1 MSGAKYRICM
11 ASLGD
16 VLIGCDGFNSRYH
29 STRVCL
35 GLPDSVIDTIKE
47 YGGRGVN
54 FCCTSCRL
62 EGESG
67 SNVLQSG
74 IVVNGSRG
82 LVVGVRDCKEFAR
95 CSGYPDKRYETYDG
109 DYWSVK

>member
-1 MSGAKYRICM
+1 M
-11 ASLGD
+11 
-16 VLIGCDGFNSRYH
+16 VLILGIIPPVFVWGCLIG
-29 STRVCL
+29 
-35 GLPDSVIDTIKE
+35 VIDTIKE